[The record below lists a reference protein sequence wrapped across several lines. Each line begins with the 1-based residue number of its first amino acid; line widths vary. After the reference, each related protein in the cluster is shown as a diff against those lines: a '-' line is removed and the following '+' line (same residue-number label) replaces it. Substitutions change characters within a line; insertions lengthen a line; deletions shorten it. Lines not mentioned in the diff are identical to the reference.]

1 MIKIYTLNV
10 GEEVLN
16 KLKGF
21 EIREYFDN
29 FSTPTVI
36 VSLDDTFSKV
46 ILNPNYDRINS
57 CILEL
62 RRREKS
68 N

>member
-1 MIKIYTLNV
+1 MIRIFTLNV
-10 GEEVLN
+10 SEEILN
-16 KLKGF
+16 KFKDF

-29 FSTPTVI
+29 FSTPTAI
-36 VSLDDTFSKV
+36 VNLDDTFSKV
-46 ILNPNYDRINS
+46 ILYPSYDRINS

-62 RRREKS
+62 RRRKKS